1 MSEAGYSSSSS
12 AGSSHPSL
20 LNGGERRSSSGRRR
34 TVVRTVREV
43 GSAQFPQLTRTNYT
57 DWVVMMKVMLKA
69 RGLWSI
75 IKHGT
80 DDKQEDQMALEA
92 LLRGVPTEY
101 RSTLLGRRRRSCR
114 GRADRVKKARVQP
127 LRREYEALKFRDGE
141 KVEDFALRL
150 QALVSELGA
159 LGKKMDDEE
168 VVGKYLR
175 AAPKRLEPVVVSMET
190 LLDLSELTIEDVTGR
205 LRAYEDRLV
214 PSTEQAAEG
223 DKLLLGKEQKN
234 SQGSGASSSG
244 RGGRRR
250 GKPRRRS
257 GGAEPGEDGGSR
269 AKDKCR
275 RCGRLGHWARDC
287 RAHRRGEHSEQA
299 NLGREKRSQRC
310 YSRSWRAKQRRMSHR
325 AEEVFTAP
333 LQLEEPRAQAC
344 TLASRAEEV
353 FTAPLQLE
361 EPRARSAANT
371 GASNH
376 MTGSER
382 PSPSSITGTVRF
394 GDNGVVTIAGRSSSA
409 AVSAAIAHSPG
420 LRSSII
426 SLGRLD
432 EHGCQ
437 VLIEN
442 GALRL
447 RDRERKLLAMVRR
460 SVNSLYVLPLHIAR
474 PVCLAAKQEE
484 EAWRW
489 HARFGHISF
498 DALERMAKKEMVRGL
513 PMIEHVGELS
523 SPRRQNSEPKTPLE
537 LVHGDLCGP
546 IRPATHGGRRYF
558 LLLVD
563 RRYFLLLVDDHSRY
577 MWLRLLT
584 TKDQA
589 AEAIKEIKARAE
601 AETGKK
607 LRVLRTDRG
616 GEFTSLEFGQY
627 CAEVGVGRHLSA
639 PYSPQQNGVVER
651 KNQTVVGMARCML
664 KAKGMPAAFWGE
676 AVTMAV
682 YILNH
687 ASTKALDGQ
696 TPFEAWHGRKP
707 DVSHLRT
714 FGCIG
719 HVKVTKPGPSKLED
733 RSKPMVLL
741 GYEAGSKAY
750 RMYDPVERRVVIS
763 RDVTKSGARED
774 AQQQQAAVSST
785 FVIDE
790 EVEELGHGEQ
800 GSVGAHGG
808 ADNAPAVDGIS
819 EGDDD
824 ASAATSNPRLGAG
837 EATPPMPK
845 GQGSPAASV
854 VAPVRQLTPPPDA
867 AEYLDADYDG
877 EPVHYRLVNDVV
889 GPATPPGLAA
899 RELDEAEELLFGSAE
914 EPPSY
919 AEAEKDAHWRQAME
933 EEMNA
938 IEENGTWELV
948 EPPPSCRPISL
959 KWVYKV
965 KRDER
970 GEVVRHK
977 ARLVARG
984 FVQREGVDFNE
995 AFAPVAR
1002 MESSAFLNGDL
1013 KEEVYVKQPPG
1024 YVVNGQE
1031 HRVLRL
1037 RKALYGLRQAPRAWN
1052 QKLDTVLKEME
1063 FKRCES
1069 EHALYTRRAEHGQPV
1084 VGVYV
1089 DDLVIT
1095 GAGKKE
1101 IEAFKARMKKTFR
1114 TSDLGS
1120 LTYYPGIEVEQRKD
1134 GITLCQSSYA
1144 RKLLERSG
1152 MGECWPNKTPMEEKL
1167 KLSKDS
1173 KAGKV
1178 DATSYRSIVGGL
1190 RYLVHTRPD
1199 LAFAVGYS
1207 IHGGAKEGSPDRRAT
1222 HPPLRR
1228 WTINYG
1234 LIYPRRSGEKANL
1247 IGYSDSDMGG
1257 NIDGRRS
1264 THALLP
1270 RRVRDRL
1277 AEHEA
1282 EDVALSTCEA
1292 EYVAA
1297 AAACCQAVWLKR
1309 LLREVTGEEPR
1320 APVLRVDNNSAIEL
1334 AKNPVLHDR
1343 SKHIDI
1349 RFHYIRECVAEGQV
1363 VLGHVDT
1370 ARQLASRPKTACP
1383 ADGQDRGRT

>member
-92 LLRGVPTEY
+92 LLRGVPAEY
-101 RSTLLGRRRRSCR
+101 PSTLRRKKTAKLAWESLEKMRLGD
-114 GRADRVKKARVQP
+114 DRVKKAWVQQ
-127 LRREYEALKFRDGE
+127 LRREYEALKFHDGE

-205 LRAYEDRLV
+205 LRAYEDRL
-214 PSTEQAAEG
+214 SRRRKAT
-223 DKLLLGKEQKN
+223 
-234 SQGSGASSSG
+234 SSYSG
-244 RGGRRR
+244 RNRRTLRAAAPHHREEAAGGVASR
-250 GKPRRRS
+250 
-257 GGAEPGEDGGSR
+257 DGGSR
-269 AKDKCR
+269 AKDKCH

-287 RAHRRGEHSEQA
+287 RAPKRGERV
-299 NLGREKRSQRC
+299 NLAQEGEEEP
-310 YSRSWRAKQRRMSHR
+310 ALLLARMEGKT
-325 AEEVFTAP
+325 EEV
-333 LQLEEPRAQAC
+333 EPVLLMAQAC

-361 EPRARSAANT
+361 EPRAQVLLGAEGEQKVEAERWYLDT
-371 GASNH
+371 DASNH
-376 MTGSER
+376 VTGSRAAFAELD
-382 PSPSSITGTVRF
+382 STVTGTVRF
-394 GDNGVVTIAGRSSSA
+394 GDNNVVTIAGRGTVLFSCRDGGHRTLTGVCFIPRLKS
-409 AVSAAIAHSPG
+409 
-420 LRSSII
+420 RII
-426 SLGRLD
+426 SLGQLD

-437 VLIEN
+437 VLIDN
-442 GALRL
+442 GVLRL
-447 RDRERKLLAMVRR
+447 RDREHKLLTMVRR
-460 SVNSLYVLPLHIAR
+460 SANRLYVLPLHIAR

-498 DALERMAKKEMVRGL
+498 NALERMAKKRRCLAGKQ
-513 PMIEHVGELS
+513 
-523 SPRRQNSEPKTPLE
+523 RRQPFLKKATFRAQDLLE
-537 LVHGDLCGP
+537 LVH
-546 IRPATHGGRRYF
+546 ATHGGK
-558 LLLVD
+558 
-563 RRYFLLLVDDHSRY
+563 RYFLLLVDDHSRY

-601 AETGKK
+601 AKTGKK
-607 LRVLRTDRG
+607 LHVLRTDRG

-664 KAKGMPAAFWGE
+664 KAKGMPVAFWGE
-676 AVTMAV
+676 AVTTAV
-682 YILNH
+682 YILNR

-714 FGCIG
+714 LGCIG
-719 HVKVTKPGPSKLED
+719 HVKVTKPGLSKLED

-750 RMYDPVERRVVIS
+750 RMYDPVERRV
-763 RDVTKSGARED
+763 DWTKSGVGED

-790 EVEELGHGEQ
+790 EVEELGHGGQ
-800 GSVGAHGG
+800 GGICVQGG
-808 ADNAPAVDGIS
+808 ADGAPAVDGDG

-824 ASAATSNPRLGAG
+824 ASAATSNPKLGAG

-845 GQGSPAASV
+845 GQGMPEGQGSPAASV
-854 VAPVRQLTPPPDA
+854 VAPVRQLMPPPDA

-877 EPVHYRLVNDVV
+877 EPVRYRLVNDAV

-938 IEENGTWELV
+938 IMENGTWELV

-959 KWVYKV
+959 KWL

-984 FVQREGVDFNE
+984 FVQRDGVDFNE
-995 AFAPVAR
+995 VFAPVAR
-1002 MESSAFLNGDL
+1002 MES
-1013 KEEVYVKQPPG
+1013 V
-1024 YVVNGQE
+1024 
-1031 HRVLRL
+1031 
-1037 RKALYGLRQAPRAWN
+1037 
-1052 QKLDTVLKEME
+1052 
-1063 FKRCES
+1063 
-1069 EHALYTRRAEHGQPV
+1069 
-1084 VGVYV
+1084 
-1089 DDLVIT
+1089 
-1095 GAGKKE
+1095 
-1101 IEAFKARMKKTFR
+1101 
-1114 TSDLGS
+1114 
-1120 LTYYPGIEVEQRKD
+1120 
-1134 GITLCQSSYA
+1134 
-1144 RKLLERSG
+1144 
-1152 MGECWPNKTPMEEKL
+1152 
-1167 KLSKDS
+1167 
-1173 KAGKV
+1173 
-1178 DATSYRSIVGGL
+1178 
-1190 RYLVHTRPD
+1190 
-1199 LAFAVGYS
+1199 
-1207 IHGGAKEGSPDRRAT
+1207 
-1222 HPPLRR
+1222 
-1228 WTINYG
+1228 
-1234 LIYPRRSGEKANL
+1234 
-1247 IGYSDSDMGG
+1247 
-1257 NIDGRRS
+1257 
-1264 THALLP
+1264 
-1270 RRVRDRL
+1270 
-1277 AEHEA
+1277 
-1282 EDVALSTCEA
+1282 
-1292 EYVAA
+1292 
-1297 AAACCQAVWLKR
+1297 R
-1309 LLREVTGEEPR
+1309 LL
-1320 APVLRVDNNSAIEL
+1320 L
-1334 AKNPVLHDR
+1334 A
-1343 SKHIDI
+1343 
-1349 RFHYIRECVAEGQV
+1349 
-1363 VLGHVDT
+1363 
-1370 ARQLASRPKTACP
+1370 LAAT
-1383 ADGQDRGRT
+1383 RG

>member
-20 LNGGERRSSSGRRR
+20 LDGGERRSSSSRRR

-69 RGLWSI
+69 RGLWSV

-101 RSTLLGRRRRSCR
+101 QSTLGRKKTAKLAWESLEKMRLGD
-114 GRADRVKKARVQP
+114 DRVKKAR

-190 LLDLSELTIEDVTGR
+190 LLDLSKLTIEDVTRR

-214 PSTEQAAEG
+214 PSAEQAAKG

-234 SQGSGASSSG
+234 PQGGGASSSG

-287 RAHRRGEHSEQA
+287 RAPRRGEHSEQA
-299 NLGREKRSQRC
+299 NLTQEGE
-310 YSRSWRAKQRRMSHR
+310 
-325 AEEVFTAP
+325 
-333 LQLEEPRAQAC
+333 EEPALLLARMEGETEEDEPALLMTQAC
-344 TLASRAEEV
+344 ALASGAEEV

-361 EPRARSAANT
+361 EPRARVLLGAEGEQKVEAERWYLDT

-376 MTGSER
+376 MTGSKAAFAKLD
-382 PSPSSITGTVRF
+382 STVTGTVRF
-394 GDNGVVTIAGRSSSA
+394 GDNSVVTIAGRGTVLFSCRDGSHRALTGVYFIPRLS
-409 AVSAAIAHSPG
+409 
-420 LRSSII
+420 SSII

-432 EHGCQ
+432 ERGCQ

-513 PMIEHVGELS
+513 PMIEHVGELCDS
-523 SPRRQNSEPKTPLE
+523 CLAGKQKRQPFPKKAKFRAQDPLE

-563 RRYFLLLVDDHSRY
+563 DHNRY

-607 LRVLRTDRG
+607 LRLLRTDRG
-616 GEFTSLEFGQY
+616 GEFTSMEFGQY

-676 AVTMAV
+676 AVTTAV
-682 YILNH
+682 YILNR
-687 ASTKALDGQ
+687 ASTKAPDGQ

-714 FGCIG
+714 FGCVG
-719 HVKVTKPGPSKLED
+719 YVKVTKPGLSKLED

-763 RDVTKSGARED
+763 RDVVFNKSASWDWTESGVGGD

-790 EVEELGHGEQ
+790 EVEELGHGGQ
-800 GSVGAHGG
+800 GGICIQGG
-808 ADNAPAVDGIS
+808 ADGAPAVDGFG

-824 ASAATSNPRLGAG
+824 ASTAASNPKQGAG
-837 EATPPMPK
+837 EATPPLPK
-845 GQGSPAASV
+845 GQSSPATSM
-854 VAPVRQLTPPPDA
+854 VAPVRQLTPPPNA

-899 RELDEAEELLFGSAE
+899 RELDEAEELLFGSVE

-919 AEAEKDAHWRQAME
+919 AEAEKDAH
-933 EEMNA
+933 
-938 IEENGTWELV
+938 
-948 EPPPSCRPISL
+948 
-959 KWVYKV
+959 
-965 KRDER
+965 
-970 GEVVRHK
+970 
-977 ARLVARG
+977 
-984 FVQREGVDFNE
+984 
-995 AFAPVAR
+995 
-1002 MESSAFLNGDL
+1002 
-1013 KEEVYVKQPPG
+1013 
-1024 YVVNGQE
+1024 
-1031 HRVLRL
+1031 
-1037 RKALYGLRQAPRAWN
+1037 
-1052 QKLDTVLKEME
+1052 
-1063 FKRCES
+1063 
-1069 EHALYTRRAEHGQPV
+1069 
-1084 VGVYV
+1084 
-1089 DDLVIT
+1089 
-1095 GAGKKE
+1095 
-1101 IEAFKARMKKTFR
+1101 
-1114 TSDLGS
+1114 
-1120 LTYYPGIEVEQRKD
+1120 
-1134 GITLCQSSYA
+1134 
-1144 RKLLERSG
+1144 
-1152 MGECWPNKTPMEEKL
+1152 
-1167 KLSKDS
+1167 
-1173 KAGKV
+1173 
-1178 DATSYRSIVGGL
+1178 
-1190 RYLVHTRPD
+1190 
-1199 LAFAVGYS
+1199 
-1207 IHGGAKEGSPDRRAT
+1207 
-1222 HPPLRR
+1222 
-1228 WTINYG
+1228 
-1234 LIYPRRSGEKANL
+1234 
-1247 IGYSDSDMGG
+1247 
-1257 NIDGRRS
+1257 
-1264 THALLP
+1264 
-1270 RRVRDRL
+1270 
-1277 AEHEA
+1277 
-1282 EDVALSTCEA
+1282 
-1292 EYVAA
+1292 
-1297 AAACCQAVWLKR
+1297 
-1309 LLREVTGEEPR
+1309 
-1320 APVLRVDNNSAIEL
+1320 
-1334 AKNPVLHDR
+1334 
-1343 SKHIDI
+1343 
-1349 RFHYIRECVAEGQV
+1349 
-1363 VLGHVDT
+1363 
-1370 ARQLASRPKTACP
+1370 
-1383 ADGQDRGRT
+1383 